1 MKKVNIKTKTEAFNR
16 TRLENKSKSFTYAE
30 LIALLKAAGIPL
42 DITTLIIKHHFI
54 DKEEVDGKMLYSFQ
68 ANSLHMD
75 SMQAFYDEKNR
86 KKKAWNDSKKSPVK
100 DALTE
105 RAALALLQSKGYR
118 IKRIVGFDLERFMM
132 EQPEMYHKYAKYEYV

>member
-1 MKKVNIKTKTEAFNR
+1 MKKVNIKTKTESFNR
-16 TRLENKSKSFTYAE
+16 TRLENKNKSFTYAE
-30 LIALLKAAGIPL
+30 LTALLKDAGIPL

-100 DALTE
+100 EALTE

-118 IKRIVGFDLERFMM
+118 IKRIVGFDLERFMK
-132 EQPEMYHKYAKYEYV
+132 EQPEMYHKYAKYEYI

>member
-1 MKKVNIKTKTEAFNR
+1 MKAVNIKQKTESFNR
-16 TRLENKSKSFTYAE
+16 TRLENKDKSFTYAE
-30 LIALLKAAGIPL
+30 LTTLLKSVGIPL

-54 DKEEVDGKMLYSFQ
+54 DKEEVDGRMLYSFQ
-68 ANSLHMD
+68 TTSLHMD

-86 KKKAWNDSKKSPVK
+86 RKKAWNDSKKKPAK

-118 IKRIVGFDLERFMM
+118 IKRIVGFDLDKFAA
-132 EQPEMYHKYAKYEYV
+132 EQPEMYRKYCKYEYV

>member
-1 MKKVNIKTKTEAFNR
+1 MKKVNIKTKTESFNR
-16 TRLENKSKSFTYAE
+16 TRLENKNKSFTYAE
-30 LIALLKAAGIPL
+30 LTALLKGAGIPL

-100 DALTE
+100 EALTE

-118 IKRIVGFDLERFMM
+118 IKRIIGFDLERFMK
-132 EQPEMYHKYAKYEYV
+132 EQPEMYHKYAKYEYI

>member
-1 MKKVNIKTKTEAFNR
+1 MKKVDIKAKTESFNR
-16 TRLENKSKSFTYAE
+16 TRLENKNKSFTYQE
-30 LIALLKAAGIPL
+30 LITLLKGAGIPI
-42 DITTLIIKHHFI
+42 DIATLVIKHHFI

-86 KKKAWNDSKKSPVK
+86 RKKEWNDRKKSPVK
-100 DALTE
+100 EALTE

-118 IKRIVGFDLERFMM
+118 IKRIIGFDLERFMK
-132 EQPEMYHKYAKYEYV
+132 EQPEMYHKYAKYEYI

>member
-16 TRLENKSKSFTYAE
+16 TRLENKSKSFTYTE

-100 DALTE
+100 EALTE

-118 IKRIVGFDLERFMM
+118 IKRIVGFDLERFMK
-132 EQPEMYHKYAKYEYV
+132 EQPEMYHKYAKYEHV